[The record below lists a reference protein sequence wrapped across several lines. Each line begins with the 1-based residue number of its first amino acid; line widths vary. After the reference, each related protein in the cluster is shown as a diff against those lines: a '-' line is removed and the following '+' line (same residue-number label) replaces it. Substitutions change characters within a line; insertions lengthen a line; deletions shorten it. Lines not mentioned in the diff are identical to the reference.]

1 MKYWLIVGVCIMC
14 GFVKAQEHYVFSPI
28 NTTDGLSE
36 NTVRCITQLPDGR
49 MAIVTDGLINLYDG
63 ASFRY
68 LHFDDEKMY
77 RLSGY
82 SGFHHTYIDAENR
95 FWVKNYQQLM
105 LFDINKEAFV
115 EDIGGTLQKEGVEAP
130 LSDFFMDSDFG
141 LWFLTDNDELLYRSA
156 SEKKAVVYIPAFSQL
171 AGKEGELFDLAVCRK
186 QLFLFFKSGLMIC
199 FNMETKEELFRENSF
214 DTGNHEIYD
223 QTSLVVSHEQYIY
236 QIRNGNL
243 GGILLRYDVN
253 TRKWETVLKQDYGFN
268 TLSVDKEGNLWVS
281 SSRGLCYIHSD
292 LKKKQYIPELQ
303 LVDGTILKVG
313 INTQCNDIQGGL
325 WIGTVDKGLLYYHP
339 DRFKFR
345 NVGRALFET
354 SKDDELNVHCFVKRD
369 GLILVGTSH
378 GLFMYSGSQSTLPLF
393 PKLPLQSRCNWLMTD
408 RNQRTWVCT
417 QNDGLYCINGEKITH
432 YTAHFQSV
440 YYIHETDHGLY
451 VCTNR
456 GFGLFDPLSGDYK
469 PAVAENNTMPS
480 SVYQLT
486 DYDNNS
492 FAGLSNAGL
501 FIYNHK
507 EKTFR
512 FSNNESVEGKP
523 LLFRQSNHRYNCL
536 FTDSR
541 GFIWSGTQDGLNVLD
556 AEKKKL
562 RRFRT
567 ENGLQN
573 NRVLSIIEDDRHR
586 IWISTSY
593 GITCIEIAGEDYFI
607 KNYNLYDGVIPNE
620 FVQRSSYITE
630 DGRLFWG
637 GVDGFNET
645 DLNNNLNKEQVSL
658 VPLFVKFFLHG
669 TEVKQGEEYH
679 GSVLFRQSISSTKE
693 LKLRHDQNFFT
704 FEFSALNYINPTQT
718 YYRYQLEGVDD
729 SRLETTTTN
738 GLGRINY
745 TNVPPGAYTL
755 KVYAADNNMKW
766 NDECVEIQII
776 ITPPFWKTP
785 IAYILYGL
793 VCMLIIYAS
802 IYSYLRWNKKKLV
815 RQQKEDLD
823 QMKFRFFTNL
833 SHELR
838 TPLSLIITPLE
849 ALLKKTHSEKIKE
862 QLTGIAR
869 NANNLL
875 TMVNQLLDFRKIEMA
890 GEKLHLNGYHIN
902 EFIDFIAASF
912 KPMAENKEI
921 EFVCIHHST
930 NIYASVDR
938 DKLLKIVNNLLFNA
952 CKFTSP
958 GGTITL
964 TLNRCT
970 DESEPCMFSIQVA
983 DTGCGIPKKDIPYIF
998 DRFYRVA
1005 DSEIPNTG
1013 SGIGLHIVQE
1023 YVQLH
1028 HGHIQVESDLGKGSS
1043 FTVYIPYTPLHS
1055 EDVTTVENE
1064 IMPNEDGAVRIL
1076 IVEDNDDFRSFLC
1089 DQLSEH
1095 YAVTSASNGKEGLER
1110 AIELLPEIIISD
1122 VMMPVMNGVEF
1133 CRILRNDIR
1142 ISHTLFIMLTALSSE
1157 EAQIEGYEVGA
1168 DAYISKPFNID
1179 ILLLRIHRLLE
1190 LQKQRKRIFKETVE
1204 TSSEYIALASIDEEL
1219 IRKAI
1224 QCAEANMNNPQYSV
1238 EQFSKDMH
1246 MDRTG
1251 LYRKLLAVTGLA
1263 PGAFIRSIRLKRA
1276 TQLLDQQ
1283 VPVSEVSEL
1292 VGFGTVSYFGKCFQE
1307 EFGIKPSQYR
1317 SRNK

>member
-1 MKYWLIVGVCIMC
+1 MC
-14 GFVKAQEHYVFSPI
+14 GFTKAQGHYVFSPI
-28 NTTDGLSE
+28 NTTNGLSE
-36 NTVRCITQLPDGR
+36 NAVRCITQLPDGR

-63 ASFRY
+63 TSFHY
-68 LHFDDEKMY
+68 LHFDDERTY

-95 FWVKNYQQLM
+95 FWVKNYQKLM
-105 LFDINKEAFV
+105 LFDINEEAFV
-115 EDIGGTLQKEGVEAP
+115 EDIGGTLQKEGIEAP
-130 LSDFFMDSDFG
+130 LSDFFMDSDLG
-141 LWFLTDNDELLYRSA
+141 LWFLTDKDELLYRSA

-171 AGKEGELFDLAVCRK
+171 VGKAGELFDLAVCRK
-186 QLFLFFKSGLMIC
+186 QLFLFFKSGLMVC
-199 FNMETKEELFRENSF
+199 FNLETKEELFRENSF
-214 DTGNHEIYD
+214 DTGKSEIYD
-223 QTSLVVSHEQYIY
+223 RTSLVVSYEQYIY
-236 QIRNGNL
+236 QIRNGNS

-253 TRKWETVLKQDYGFN
+253 TRKWETVLRQDYAFN

-292 LKKKQYIPELQ
+292 LTKKQYIPELQ
-303 LVDGTILKVG
+303 LVDGTVLKMG
-313 INTQCNDIQGGL
+313 INTQCNDIQGGF
-325 WIGTVDKGLLYYHP
+325 WIGTADKGLLYYHP

-345 NVGRALFET
+345 NIGRALFET
-354 SKDDELNVHCFVKRD
+354 NRDDELNVHCFVERD

-378 GLFMYSGSQSTLPLF
+378 GLFAYSGSQSALSLF
-393 PKLPLQSRCNWLMTD
+393 PMLPLQVRCNWLMTD

-417 QNDGLYCINGEKITH
+417 QNDGLYCINGEEITH
-432 YTAHFQSV
+432 YNAHFRSV
-440 YYIHETDHGLY
+440 YSIHETDGELY

-456 GFGLFDPLSGDYK
+456 GFGLFDPLSGEYK
-469 PAVAENNTMPS
+469 PAEADNNTMPS

-486 DYDNNS
+486 DYDSDS
-492 FAGLSNAGL
+492 FAGLSSAGL

-507 EKTFR
+507 EKTLF
-512 FSNNESVEGKP
+512 NNESVGDKP

-541 GFIWSGTQDGLNVLD
+541 GFIWCGTRDGLNVLD

-567 ENGLQN
+567 EDGLQN
-573 NRVLSIIEDDRHR
+573 NCIQSIIEDDRHR
-586 IWISTSY
+586 IWVSASY

-607 KNYNLYDGVIPNE
+607 KNYNLYDGIIPNE
-620 FVQRSSYITE
+620 FVPRSSYIAGDE
-630 DGRLFWG
+630 RLFWG

-645 DLNNNLNKEQVSL
+645 NLNDNLNKEQAAL
-658 VPLFVKFFLHG
+658 IPLFVKFFLHG
-669 TEVKQGEEYH
+669 TEVRQGEEHH

-718 YYRYQLEGVDD
+718 YYRYQLEGIDD

-745 TNVPPGAYTL
+745 TNVPPGIYTL
-755 KVYAADNNMKW
+755 KVYAADNNREW
-766 NDECVEIQII
+766 ADECVEIQII

-785 IAYILYGL
+785 VAYILYAL
-793 VCMLIIYAS
+793 VCILVIYAS

-823 QMKFRFFTNL
+823 QMKFRFFTNI

-849 ALLKKTHSEKIKE
+849 ALLKKTDNEIIKA
-862 QLTGIAR
+862 QLIGIAR

-875 TMVNQLLDFRKIEMA
+875 TMVNQLLDFRKIEMT
-890 GEKLHLNGYHIN
+890 GEKLNLNGYHIN
-902 EFIDFIAASF
+902 EFIDSIASSF

-921 EFVCIHHST
+921 EFVCIHNSPH
-930 NIYASVDR
+930 IYASIDK

-952 CKFTSP
+952 CKFTPP
-958 GGTITL
+958 GGTIIL
-964 TLNRCT
+964 TLNRCA
-970 DESEPCMFSIQVA
+970 DESESCMFSIQVT
-983 DTGCGIPKKDIPYIF
+983 DTGCGIPKKDIPCIF

-1005 DSEIPNTG
+1005 DNEIPNTG

-1028 HGHIQVESDLGKGSS
+1028 RGRIQVESELGKGSS
-1043 FTVYIPYTPLHS
+1043 FTIYIPYTPLQS
-1055 EDVTTVENE
+1055 EEVVTVEEE
-1064 IMPNEDGAVRIL
+1064 ITPEEENTVRVL

-1089 DQLSEH
+1089 EQLSEH
-1095 YAVTSASNGKEGLER
+1095 YTVISASNGKEGLDR

-1122 VMMPVMNGVEF
+1122 VMMPVMDGVEF
-1133 CRILRNDIR
+1133 CKTLRNDIR
-1142 ISHTLFIMLTALSSE
+1142 ISHTLFIMLTARSSE

-1168 DAYISKPFNID
+1168 DAYISKPFNMD

-1190 LQKQRKRIFKETVE
+1190 LQKQRKRVFKEAGE
-1204 TSSEYIALASIDEEL
+1204 ASSEHIALAPIDEEL

-1224 QCAEANMNNPQYSV
+1224 RCAEANLNNSLYSV

-1251 LYRKLLAVTGLA
+1251 LYRKLLAITGLA

-1276 TQLLDQQ
+1276 AQLLDQQ
-1283 VPVSEVSEL
+1283 VPVSDVSEL
-1292 VGFGTVSYFGKCFQE
+1292 VGFGTVSYFSKCFQE

-1317 SRNK
+1317 LRSQ